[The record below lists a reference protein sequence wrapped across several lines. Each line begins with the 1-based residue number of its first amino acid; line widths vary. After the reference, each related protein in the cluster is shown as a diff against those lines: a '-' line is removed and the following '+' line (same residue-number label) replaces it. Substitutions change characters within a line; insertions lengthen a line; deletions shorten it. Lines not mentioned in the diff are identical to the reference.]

1 LIYLDASAALKA
13 IVAEAESE
21 ALLGWLSGLED
32 ELVSSWL
39 LFTELHC
46 AAAQRPEDVDVDHVN
61 EMLSRVQL
69 IDLARA
75 DFASAAELGNG
86 LRTLDALHLTTA
98 LRVDAGSIA
107 TYDAELAA
115 AARRIG
121 MEVLA
126 PS

>member
-1 LIYLDASAALKA
+1 MIYLDASAALKA
-13 IVAEAESE
+13 IVAEAESQ

-46 AAAQRPEDVDVDHVN
+46 AAARRPEDVDVDHVN

>member
-1 LIYLDASAALKA
+1 MIYLDASAALKA

-32 ELVSSWL
+32 DLVSSWL

-46 AAAQRPEDVDVDHVN
+46 AAARRPEDVEVDHVN

>member
-1 LIYLDASAALKA
+1 MIYLDASAALKA
-13 IVAEAESE
+13 IVAEAESQ

-46 AAAQRPEDVDVDHVN
+46 AAARRPEDVDVDHVN

-121 MEVLA
+121 MDVLA